1 MFIIANELITS
12 LIISALCVVM
22 VLINIPR
29 KQYLNDQD
37 EAVDFN
43 RGWIAFTTFVTTF
56 IVSYTLIYFFA
67 VDQKSSLI
75 TNMKSGEPPF

>member
-12 LIISALCVVM
+12 LIISVLCVFM
-22 VLINIPR
+22 VLVNLPR
-29 KQYLNDQD
+29 RQYLNDQD
-37 EAVDFN
+37 EAVDLN

-56 IVSYTLIYFFA
+56 AVSYTLVYFFA